1 LKLKTEYDTAWK
13 ATLETFLPA
22 CLEIT
27 HPQLAQLVDWSVEPE
42 FLDTELQEIV
52 RGSATGQQR
61 VDKLIKLQRRDGASE
76 LLLIH
81 VEVQSQR
88 DDELPSRM
96 FRYLCWILDRFGQ
109 QPVSLAILADPHPR
123 WNPGPYT
130 FALGGM
136 SILYEYATC
145 KLAQLDLTPWIAAG
159 NPVARI
165 IEAHRLAQG
174 TTRNPNARRS
184 GKLGLVRALLESG
197 MGDVEIR
204 ELMRLVHWLLALP
217 DEEEVGFRKDLRHME
232 ASMQTKRRSNYERI
246 VWEEGRDEG
255 RLEGRTEGRTEGRL
269 EGLDQG
275 RHEGRLIA
283 GRELLLEQIHERF
296 GGCGESLRQRV
307 ESIQDETRIR
317 QLARAIL
324 TVPTLSEFE
333 ARVSG

>member
-1 LKLKTEYDTAWK
+1 LNLKTDYY
-13 ATLETFLPA
+13 
-22 CLEIT
+22 
-27 HPQLAQLVDWSVEPE
+27 Q
-42 FLDTELQEIV
+42 
-52 RGSATGQQR
+52 
-61 VDKLIKLQRRDGASE
+61 
-76 LLLIH
+76 
-81 VEVQSQR
+81 
-88 DDELPSRM
+88 
-96 FRYLCWILDRFGQ
+96 
-109 QPVSLAILADPHPR
+109 
-123 WNPGPYT
+123 
-130 FALGGM
+130 
-136 SILYEYATC
+136 YATC
-145 KLAQLDLTPWIAAG
+145 KLAELDLTPWIAAG

-174 TTRNPNARRS
+174 TTRNPKARRS
-184 GKLGLVRALLESG
+184 GKLGLVRALMESG
-197 MGDVEIR
+197 LGDLEIR

-217 DEEEVGFRKDLRHME
+217 DEEELEFRKDVKHME

-255 RLEGRTEGRTEGRL
+255 RSEGRL

-296 GGCGESLRQRV
+296 GGCHEALRKRV

-333 ARVSG
+333 ARVSV

>member
-1 LKLKTEYDTAWK
+1 MNLKTEYDTAWK

-27 HPQLAQLVDWSVEPE
+27 HPQLAQVIDWSMPPE

-52 RGSATGQQR
+52 RGSETGRQR
-61 VDKLIKLQRRDGASE
+61 VDKLIKVQRKDGGAE

-81 VEVQSQR
+81 IEVQSQR

-96 FRYLCWILDRFGQ
+96 FRYLCRILDRFGQ
-109 QPVSLAILADPHPR
+109 LPVSLAILADPHPR
-123 WNPGPYT
+123 WNPGPYAY
-130 FALGGM
+130 ALGGM
-136 SILYEYATC
+136 SIVYQYATC
-145 KLAQLDLTPWIAAG
+145 KLAELDLTPWIIAG
-159 NPVARI
+159 NPVARV

-174 TTRNPNARRS
+174 TTRNPKARRS

-197 MGDVEIR
+197 MSDVEIR

-217 DEEEVGFRKDLRHME
+217 DEEELEFRKDVRHME

-255 RLEGRTEGRTEGRL
+255 RLEGRTEGRSEGRL

-283 GRELLLEQIHERF
+283 GRELLLEQINERF

>member
-1 LKLKTEYDTAWK
+1 LKLKTDYDTAWK

-27 HPQLAQLVDWSVEPE
+27 HPQLAQLIDWSVAPE

-96 FRYLCWILDRFGQ
+96 FRYLCRILDRFGQ
-109 QPVSLAILADPHPR
+109 PPVSLAILADPHPR

-130 FALGGM
+130 YALGGM
-136 SILYEYATC
+136 SILYQYATC
-145 KLAQLDLTPWIAAG
+145 KLAQLDLTPWIVAG

-174 TTRNPNARRS
+174 TTRNPKARRS

-197 MGDVEIR
+197 MSDVEIR

-217 DEEEVGFRKDLRHME
+217 DEEELEFRKDVKHME

-255 RLEGRTEGRTEGRL
+255 RLEGRSEGRL

-296 GGCGESLRQRV
+296 GGCDEALRQRV

-333 ARVSG
+333 ARVSV